1 MCPRLNDNVNHSQI
15 IQLLYGLTSGRQRFS
30 VNHSTNP
37 FGTLKTIHQ
46 DPKAGA
52 RKRNTTRKRRLENN
66 KDIILHNLSAT
77 VEAHRA
83 TNRGSIIRNVP
94 VDRKVAA
101 SGKPLEFQNFK
112 PKTVEAHRATNRGST
127 VRNVSVEPT
136 IRNIAA
142 SGKPLESQNFKPK
155 ISYNSPVPVSSN
167 PEKVFRYRQPAAT
180 VEHVSVTQEPTVDM
194 KSHISGSWA
203 PALQES
209 KRVPKHWKAYASS
222 TKATD
227 YVGKNLNAVGQW
239 MWSRKRSEG
248 ATRSPWM
255 SLMKDHE
262 GDGLA
267 RY

>member
-94 VDRKVAA
+94 VDRKV
-101 SGKPLEFQNFK
+101 
-112 PKTVEAHRATNRGST
+112 
-127 VRNVSVEPT
+127 
-136 IRNIAA
+136 AA